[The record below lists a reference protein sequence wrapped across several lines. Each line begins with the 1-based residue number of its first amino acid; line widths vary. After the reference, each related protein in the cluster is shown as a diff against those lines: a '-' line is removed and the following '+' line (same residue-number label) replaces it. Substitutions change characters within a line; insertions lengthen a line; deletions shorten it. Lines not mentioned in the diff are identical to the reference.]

1 MHFKH
6 FKLSIYEIGAL
17 CIITFAIVL
26 RIILISQQWPVTNSD
41 EGTIGIMALHI
52 AHLHERPIFFY
63 GQGYMGT
70 LQAFMAAFL
79 FQFFGPSLFAVRL
92 GLIIFLA
99 LFFISTYLLT
109 CSLYSKNLAL
119 VTLFIL
125 SLGSVSEL
133 VTQLRAIG
141 GYAETLLFSS
151 LLLLLATWLAYSY
164 MNISSLK
171 LRLLRYFLYC
181 CWGYLVG
188 VGIWTDL
195 LIMPFVVIS
204 GAFLLIMCWP
214 DLDSPVPSCVIAS
227 FTLGILPLFI
237 YNIKSLPQ
245 KSTLFYFLLDYR
257 SDIPGHT
264 LVHVRL
270 LQRLLGALLVGLPS
284 ATGANPICSTQNVPF
299 FGLYTPADRHCIIL
313 QGSWSLGCIVLWLIA
328 VALAL
333 WALWQRRHQLQKYLV
348 DAEAHYYAARYGAR
362 LMLLASAA
370 LTLILFAFSPVAGLD
385 PWMNSRYLL
394 CLLAVTPALIA
405 PLWQA
410 IYTGSSRIPGMSK
423 AGQTPLPNRLSR
435 VGFFANIHGKWPR
448 PRSGE
453 GGDGQSGDPWRMSS
467 MSPLHNP
474 TSPAPT
480 GTMGLLSKNLPVRA
494 PEPGTPVQAS
504 PARKL
509 LCLRQLVIKVTSACV
524 LIYICAMLVQ
534 GTIGT
539 FNAAPA
545 AQAWNEQQ
553 NDLITRLL
561 HMGATRVYSEYW
573 TCNRIIF
580 QSNERIICSVIGDNL
595 HAGYNRYD
603 PYYFVVKWSSAHAFY
618 VLPLGSPM
626 EINFARSIA
635 HSQHHYQQYSF
646 DGYMIFQPLN

>member
-1 MHFKH
+1 
-6 FKLSIYEIGAL
+6 
-17 CIITFAIVL
+17 
-26 RIILISQQWPVTNSD
+26 
-41 EGTIGIMALHI
+41 MALHI
-52 AHLHERPIFFY
+52 AYRREHPIFFY

-70 LQAFMAAFL
+70 LQAYMAAFL
-79 FQFFGPSLFAVRL
+79 FQLFGPSLFAVRL

-109 CSLYSKNLAL
+109 CLLYSKNLAL
-119 VTLFIL
+119 VTLLIL
-125 SLGSVSEL
+125 SLGSIAEL
-133 VTQLRAIG
+133 FTQLRAIG

-164 MNISSLK
+164 KNNPSLK

-195 LIMPFVVIS
+195 LIMPFVVVS

-214 DLDSPVPSCVIAS
+214 DLDSPAPSCIITS

-237 YNIKSLPQ
+237 YNLKSLPQ

-257 SDIPGHT
+257 SDITGHA
-264 LVHVRL
+264 LVHVPL
-270 LQRLLGALLVGLPS
+270 FKKLLGALLVGLPS
-284 ATGANPICSTQNVPF
+284 ATGANPICPPQNVPF

-348 DAEAHYYAARYGAR
+348 DAEARYYTARYGAR
-362 LMLLASAA
+362 LMLLSSAA

-385 PWMNSRYLL
+385 PWTNSRYLL
-394 CLLAVTPALIA
+394 CLLTATPALIA

-410 IYTGSSRIPGMSK
+410 IYTGSGISLARLLPGARK
-423 AGQTPLPNRLSR
+423 KTKTLQLDR
-435 VGFFANIHGKWPR
+435 
-448 PRSGE
+448 E
-453 GGDGQSGDPWRMSS
+453 
-467 MSPLHNP
+467 
-474 TSPAPT
+474 
-480 GTMGLLSKNLPVRA
+480 
-494 PEPGTPVQAS
+494 TPVQAS

-509 LCLRQLVIKVTSACV
+509 LCLRQLGIKITSACV
-524 LIYICAMLVQ
+524 LIYICAMLVR

-539 FNAAPA
+539 FNTIPA

-553 NDLITRLL
+553 NELITHLL
-561 HMGATRVYSEYW
+561 HMGATRIYSEYW
-573 TCNRIIF
+573 TCNRLIF

-595 HAGYNRYD
+595 RPGYNRYE
-603 PYYFVVKWSSAHAFY
+603 PYYFVVKWSAARAFY
-618 VLPLGSPM
+618 VLPLGSPV
-626 EINFARSIA
+626 EINFARKIA
-635 HSQHHYQQYSF
+635 HSQNHYRQYRF
-646 DGYMIFQPLN
+646 NGYMIYQPL